1 MGMFLTN
8 TKYILAGSAF
18 SRKAFQYDI
27 MPTSP
32 VISLRHHWSKFISL
46 NNRSWQ
52 LKLRL
57 MDDDQFRQL
66 LNWFDFSWSGY
77 RRVRKSVKKRI
88 SRHMQELKCPN
99 INTYLDLLNK
109 SAALRQECEKR
120 MTVSISRFL
129 RDRQLW
135 HDLEDHVLP
144 RMIERGK
151 KALRVW
157 SAGCARGEEVYS
169 FKIVWDR
176 LNKKYRQLPEIEITA
191 TDIHPD
197 YIDKARAG
205 VYAKSSMKELAQE
218 DRKHYFDIGKSGN
231 RFEIKAA
238 FQRDIEWKIQDI
250 FGDPPGSAFDIIFL
264 RNNLL
269 TYYKAH
275 LKIEGLKSVTAALA
289 PAGWLIVGSHEK
301 LPSAV
306 SNLRRHNSIPW
317 AYRQDL

>member
-1 MGMFLTN
+1 MNNL
-8 TKYILAGSAF
+8 K
-18 SRKAFQYDI
+18 R
-27 MPTSP
+27 
-32 VISLRHHWSKFISL
+32 RHKFKI
-46 NNRSWQ
+46 
-52 LKLRL
+52 

-66 LNWFDFSWSGY
+66 LDWFDYSWSGY
-77 RRVRKSVKKRI
+77 RKVRKGVKKRI
-88 SRHMQELKCPN
+88 SRHMRELKCPN
-99 INTYLDLLNK
+99 IAAYLESLNK
-109 SAALRQECEKR
+109 SDELQQECAKR

-144 RMIERGK
+144 RMIERER
-151 KALRVW
+151 KALRIW

-176 LNKKYRQLPEIEITA
+176 LNEKYQQLPEIEIVA
-191 TDIHPD
+191 TDMHPD

-205 VYAKSSMKELAQE
+205 VYAKSSMKEVPRE
-218 DRKHYFDIGKSGN
+218 VREHYFDIGKSGN
-231 RFEIKAA
+231 RFDIKAA
-238 FQRDIEWKIQDI
+238 FKKGIEWKVQDI
-250 FGDPPGSAFDIIFL
+250 FSDPPGSAFDMIFL

-275 LKIEGLKSVTAALA
+275 LKIEGLKRVLKALA
-289 PAGWLIVGSHEK
+289 PDGWLIVGSHEK

-306 SNLRRHNSIPW
+306 SNLQRHHSIPW